1 MDSEK
6 DSWAWVTADQVLSTG
21 PCELVYA
28 QAVSDGGKIQDTWL
42 YNGTNTNGD
51 KIINL
56 QKGATGNITLNP
68 RRALYCQ
75 RGIYVDVGSN
85 TEGVLVIW
93 RELPVRGEDPAESP
107 EAEG

>member
-1 MDSEK
+1 MDSK
-6 DSWAWVTADQVLSTG
+6 KYSWDWVTTDRAISTG

-42 YNGTNTNGD
+42 YNGTSTGGD
-51 KIINL
+51 KIMNF
-56 QKGATGNITLNP
+56 QKGVTGNIVLNP
-68 RRALYCQ
+68 QVPLYCH
-75 RGIYVDVGSN
+75 RGIYVDIGSN